1 MSPHPAA
8 HQSFSIYRSVSWAS
22 LLFFQSESPGIRLA
36 LHLQCT
42 CKSYCAAGGQKDTC
56 CLASKLAYWQ
66 IVKVN
71 VHQQSVLA
79 PSEFLEIAGQGP
91 KCGGWQRGCHRC
103 FQLDIKLLS
112 NFSFKF
118 SLLCRW
124 WRRHDLP
131 ERHWGGRRGSLESK
145 PWVQLPCSQLW
156 QQCLLP
162 VAQVGYRDYYCWN
175 KTWFSQW
182 NSWQCPGVTSWLLP
196 PCGSQ
201 VCPRYFSQ
209 ILTKISSSPPVHTKK
224 GVFKHSFNSGQ
235 RTCSDIGDGCRCLEK
250 HQQEE
255 ETSLTQCQRRLEH
268 CIEDGT
274 MIVVIYCVRMQQCT
288 ALMWC
293 HVLW

>member
-42 CKSYCAAGGQKDTC
+42 YKSYCAAGGQKDTC

-124 WRRHDLP
+124 WRRYDLP
-131 ERHWGGRRGSLESK
+131 ERPWGGRRGSLESK

-162 VAQVGYRDYYCWN
+162 VAQVGYEG
-175 KTWFSQW
+175 
-182 NSWQCPGVTSWLLP
+182 WQRLLLLKLNLVLSVKRLAVPGRPLMTTPSLW
-196 PCGSQ
+196 
-201 VCPRYFSQ
+201 
-209 ILTKISSSPPVHTKK
+209 ISSLPQIFLSNTIPK
-224 GVFKHSFNSGQ
+224 
-235 RTCSDIGDGCRCLEK
+235 
-250 HQQEE
+250 
-255 ETSLTQCQRRLEH
+255 
-268 CIEDGT
+268 
-274 MIVVIYCVRMQQCT
+274 RMYW
-288 ALMWC
+288 A
-293 HVLW
+293 